1 MFLRIEEVPSRY
13 FIGMNLRMS
22 TANDRSAELWRS
34 FMPKRKQIAKAIGE
48 NVYSIQQFDQ
58 LPDFNISISED
69 LYSNWAAKEV
79 AQAVTIPNGM
89 THFEMPAGLYAVFL
103 HKGTPADFPGTAR
116 YIFQS
121 WLPASGY
128 KVENR
133 LFYQVLTPAYNPG
146 NPASEE
152 EVYIPIALK

>member
-1 MFLRIEEVPSRY
+1 MFLRIEQIPTRN

-22 TANDRSAELWRS
+22 SAKDRSAELWRS
-34 FMPKRKQIAKAIGE
+34 FMPKRKQIKKAIGE

-58 LPDFNISISED
+58 VPDFNIPVGED
-69 LYSNWAAKEV
+69 LYTNWAVQEV
-79 AQAVTIPNGM
+79 EAGVTIPEGM
-89 THFEMPAGLYAVFL
+89 TPFILQGGFYAIFL
-103 HKGTPADFPGTAR
+103 HRGTPADFPVTAR
-116 YIFQS
+116 YIFQT

-133 LFYQVLTPAYNPG
+133 PFFQILTPAYNPG

-152 EVYIPIALK
+152 EVYIPIAL